1 MARALV
7 LTGGFPRDHNFSTTG
22 PLVAALATAG
32 LETEV
37 SSEVDEA
44 LAGLSARDDVSL
56 LVTNVLR
63 WTMTASAYAPFREQ
77 YGFSPAPPARAG
89 FEAHLRRGGGVLAMH
104 TSVISFD
111 DWPEWSA
118 CLGARWLWGVSGHPP
133 VGPLHVEVAAG
144 AHTVVEDAAS
154 FDLVDELYGGL
165 ELAQDVVPLA
175 WGRVEEDHQPV
186 LWARRHGH
194 AAVVTDLLGHD
205 LRSYESAAHVAILG
219 RAARWLVGPD
229 C

>member
-7 LTGGFPRDHNFSTTG
+7 LTGGFPRDHSFSTTG
-22 PLVAALATAG
+22 PLLEALGAAG

-44 LAGLSARDDVSL
+44 LAGLAVRDDVSL
-56 LVTNVLR
+56 LVTNVLH
-63 WTMTASAYAPFREQ
+63 WTMGASAYAPFREEH
-77 YGFSPAPPARAG
+77 GFSPAAPARAG

-111 DWPEWSA
+111 DWPEWAA

-133 VGPLHVEVAAG
+133 VGPLHVEVATGSHA
-144 AHTVVEDAAS
+144 VVQDAVS
-154 FDLVDELYGGL
+154 FELVDELYGGL
-165 ELAQDVVPLA
+165 ELATDVVPLA
-175 WGRVEEDHQPV
+175 WGRVEADRQPV

-205 LRSYESAAHVAILG
+205 LRSYESAAHVAILV
-219 RAARWLVGPD
+219 RAARWLVAPAG
-229 C
+229 